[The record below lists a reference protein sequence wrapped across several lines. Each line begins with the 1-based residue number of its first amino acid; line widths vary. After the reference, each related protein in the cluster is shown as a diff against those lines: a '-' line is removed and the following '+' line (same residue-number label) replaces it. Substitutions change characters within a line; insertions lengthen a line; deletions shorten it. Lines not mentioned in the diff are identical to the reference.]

1 MIDLDKPA
9 TSEQLA
15 KAMMTNPV
23 VVRRIMAGLRD
34 DGFVRSEKGHGGG
47 WTIACDPSAVT
58 LADIYRAVGAPAI
71 LAMGHR
77 MESPGCLVEQAV
89 NHALGDAFR
98 DVEAA
103 FMAKLGDVTL
113 AALAVDFKQRL
124 AKHGQTL
131 EDQTHAA

>member
-1 MIDLDKPA
+1 MIGLDKPA

-15 KAMMTNPV
+15 KAMMTNAV

-77 MESPGCLVEQAV
+77 TESPSCLVEQAV
-89 NHALGDAFR
+89 NHALDDAFR
-98 DVEAA
+98 EVEAT
-103 FMAKLGDVTL
+103 FWAKLDDVTL

-131 EDQTHAA
+131 GDQKHAG